1 MLLPEGFNFLLDCG
15 YLFSQ
20 DRLEV
25 RGIAALRDR
34 LSGGSEKLLRKKND
48 GLTQIDIKLTS

>member
-1 MLLPEGFNFLLDCG
+1 MLLPEGFNFLLNCG

-34 LSGGSEKLLRKKND
+34 LSGGSEKLLRKND